1 MAAGI
6 TRIVLTVTGSDRPG
20 LTSALADAILAAGG
34 NWQEGHFSRLG
45 GLYVGSVLVELDPAR
60 VDELTAALSGMD
72 ALDLHVV
79 ASPARG
85 ESGSE
90 GRPFLFELVGNDRP
104 GIISQV
110 TGALARLDANIESLS
125 SHEEAAAWGGEKLFR
140 AEVLAVLPDG
150 VSPEMAQQALEDI
163 SSEIMVDF
171 TFQNPDG

>member
-1 MAAGI
+1 
-6 TRIVLTVTGSDRPG
+6 
-20 LTSALADAILAAGG
+20 
-34 NWQEGHFSRLG
+34 
-45 GLYVGSVLVELDPAR
+45 
-60 VDELTAALSGMD
+60 MD
-72 ALDLHVV
+72 SLDLHVV
-79 ASPARG
+79 ANPAREDAQG
-85 ESGSE
+85 Q

-150 VSPEMAQQALEDI
+150 ITPEAAQQALEDI

-171 TFQNPDG
+171 TFQSPNG